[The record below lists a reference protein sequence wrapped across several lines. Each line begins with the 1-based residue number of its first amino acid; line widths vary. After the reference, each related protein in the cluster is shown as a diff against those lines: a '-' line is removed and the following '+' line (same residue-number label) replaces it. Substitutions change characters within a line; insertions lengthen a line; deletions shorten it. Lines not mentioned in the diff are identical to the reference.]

1 MDDQDVSAVAQR
13 QAALVIDDDHEGA
26 SIYLD
31 DVEVVRAAKRHG
43 SLQVNWLIYGPVWPH
58 EAQSLMTE
66 FIHLTA
72 WLAQKQG
79 AVTSAPQVQALA
91 KRKRRSR

>member
-1 MDDQDVSAVAQR
+1 MDDTDVTTIAPR
-13 QAALVIDDDHEGA
+13 RAALVVDDDHEGA

-31 DVEVVRAAKRHG
+31 DVEVVRASRRHG
-43 SLQVNWLIYGPVWPH
+43 NLQVNWLIYGPVWPH
-58 EAQSLMTE
+58 EAQALMVE

-79 AVTSAPQVQALA
+79 ALASAPQIQALA

>member
-1 MDDQDVSAVAQR
+1 MDDTDVTTVAQR
-13 QAALVIDDDHEGA
+13 QVSLVVDDDHEVA

-58 EAQSLMTE
+58 EAQALMVE

-79 AVTSAPQVQALA
+79 ASASAPQIQALA